1 MTVKPAWLTACL
13 LSLLSVI
20 SLNAQA
26 ELPAGYKV
34 VLQTENFPPFNMADN
49 DKNFA
54 RDANIKGVSATIVRE
69 MFKRAGIDYTLTL
82 RFPWA
87 RIYDSTLENANHGL
101 FSTSM
106 NEARRPLFKWVGPIA
121 KVERV
126 LLAAPGSNIPNLKDL
141 NEASQYR
148 IGSYKDSAASQTL
161 EKAGLQPINTLRD
174 PENIGKLT
182 QGRIDLWGTTD
193 PVWRHQ
199 ARQANVNGLRTV
211 LTFDRSD
218 LYLALNLDTPDDVV
232 ARLQQALDQMK
243 TEGYGTCNKHP
254 ELC

>member
-1 MTVKPAWLTACL
+1 MPNKAAWLFCL
-13 LSLLSVI
+13 LSVSSAFTLP
-20 SLNAQA
+20 AHA
-26 ELPAGYKV
+26 ELPAGYQV

-49 DKNFA
+49 EKNFA
-54 RDANIKGVSATIVRE
+54 RDANIQGVSTTIVRE

-82 RFPWA
+82 RFPWS
-87 RIYDSTLENANHGL
+87 RIYDATLANANHGL

-126 LLAAPGSNIPNLKDL
+126 LLAAPGSNIPNLTSL
-141 NEASQYR
+141 EQARQYR

-161 EKAGLQPINTLRD
+161 EKAGLEPINTLRD
-174 PENIGKLT
+174 PENLSKLT

-199 ARQANVNGLRTV
+199 AREMGITGLRNV
-211 LTFDRSD
+211 LTFDRSE
-218 LYLALNLDTPDDVV
+218 LYLALNLDTPDEVV
-232 ARLQQALDQMK
+232 ARLQKALDEMK
-243 TEGYGTCNKHP
+243 SEGYGTCNKHP

>member
-1 MTVKPAWLTACL
+1 MTVKAAWFACL
-13 LSLLSVI
+13 LSVSSVFA
-20 SLNAQA
+20 LPAQA
-26 ELPAGYKV
+26 ELPPGYKV

-49 DKNFA
+49 EKNFA
-54 RDANIKGVSATIVRE
+54 RDANIQGVSTTIVRE

-82 RFPWA
+82 RFPWS
-87 RIYDSTLENANHGL
+87 RVYDSTLANANHGL

-141 NEASQYR
+141 EQARQYR

-174 PENIGKLT
+174 PENIAKLT

-199 ARQANVNGLRTV
+199 ARQADVTGLRNV

-218 LYLALNLDTPDDVV
+218 LYLALNLDTPDEVV
-232 ARLQQALDQMK
+232 ARLQKALDEMK
-243 TEGYGTCNKHP
+243 SEGYGTCNKHP

>member
-1 MTVKPAWLTACL
+1 MTNKAVWFAFL
-13 LSLLSVI
+13 LSLASCFALPAS
-20 SLNAQA
+20 A
-26 ELPAGYKV
+26 ELPPGYKV

-54 RDANIKGVSATIVRE
+54 RDANIQGVSTTIVRE
-69 MFKRAGIDYTLTL
+69 MFKRAGIDYSLTL

-87 RIYDSTLENANHGL
+87 RIYDSTLENPNHGL

-126 LLAAPGSNIPNLKDL
+126 LLAAPGSSIPNLKNL
-141 NEASQYR
+141 SEAGQYR
-148 IGSYKDSAASQTL
+148 VGSYKDSAASQTL

-174 PENIGKLT
+174 PENIDKLV

-199 ARQANVNGLRTV
+199 ARQANVTGLRNV

-218 LYLALNLDTPDDVV
+218 LYLAFNLETPDEVI

-243 TEGYGTCNKHP
+243 NEGYGTCNKHP

>member
-1 MTVKPAWLTACL
+1 MTVKAAWIACL
-13 LSLLSVI
+13 LSVSSLLALPVQ
-20 SLNAQA
+20 AQ
-26 ELPAGYKV
+26 LPPGYQV

-49 DKNFA
+49 EKNFA
-54 RDANIKGVSATIVRE
+54 RDANIQGVSTTIVRE
-69 MFKRAGIDYTLTL
+69 MFKRAGIGYTLTL
-82 RFPWA
+82 RFPWS
-87 RIYDSTLENANHGL
+87 RIYDSTLANASHGL

-126 LLAAPGSNIPNLKDL
+126 LLAAPGSNIPNLASL
-141 NEASQYR
+141 EEARQYR
-148 IGSYKDSAASQTL
+148 IGSYKDSAASQAL
-161 EKAGLQPINTLRD
+161 EKAGLQPANTLRD
-174 PENIGKLT
+174 PENIAKLT

-199 ARQANVNGLRTV
+199 ARQLGVNGLRNV

-218 LYLALNLDTPDDVV
+218 LYLALNLDTPDEVV

-243 TEGYGTCNKHP
+243 SEGYGTCNKHP